1 MMLGIQE
8 FAHLKP
14 ENTVYKL
21 IGPVLVQQD
30 QAEAR
35 SNVDTRIQFIQGE
48 V

>member
-1 MMLGIQE
+1 MSAIQE
-8 FAHLKP
+8 FTQLKP

-35 SNVDTRIQFIQGE
+35 SNVDTRIQFIQAE
-48 V
+48 M